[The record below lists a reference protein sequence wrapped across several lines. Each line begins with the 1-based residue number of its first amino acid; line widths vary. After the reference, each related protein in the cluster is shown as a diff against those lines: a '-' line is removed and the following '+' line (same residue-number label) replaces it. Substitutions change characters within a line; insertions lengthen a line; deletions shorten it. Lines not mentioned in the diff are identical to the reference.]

1 MESKMPKVPFLHP
14 TRSSQNLRTPLFVA
28 IVVCGNL
35 AGNVLL
41 RAGMSGSTA
50 LPALAPTA
58 YLQALLNP
66 WVLLGV
72 PLLIVGLAAQLA
84 LFSWADLSYVAP
96 VSSIGYVLTAVA
108 GRLFL
113 HEPLSMTRWA
123 AVFLITAGVALVS
136 RTVPS
141 TAGGEI
147 YGARR

>member
-1 MESKMPKVPFLHP
+1 MPKVPFLHP

-41 RAGMSGSTA
+41 RAGMGGGMGSSRA
-50 LPALAPTA
+50 LPALVPTA